1 MWTLLFQIIAGIL
14 GIFLA
19 ERFVPGVVF
28 TGDWKALA
36 IAGGI
41 LGLLNFFLKP
51 ILKIIT
57 LPLKILTFGLFGI
70 VVNMLIIWI
79 VDIIFPELVIPGI
92 IPLFLVS
99 LIVWILSFA
108 LTKWGGEGISK
119 KGNA

>member
-1 MWTLLFQIIAGIL
+1 MWTLFFQIIAGIL

-19 ERFVPGVVF
+19 AKIIPGVAF

-36 IAGGI
+36 IAGAV
-41 LGLLNFFLKP
+41 LGLLNFFIKP

-57 LPLKILTFGLFGI
+57 LPLKILTFGLFGL
-70 VVNMLIIWI
+70 VVNMLIIWV

-108 LTKWGGEGISK
+108 LIKWGGERVSK
-119 KGNA
+119 KA